1 MTSWS
6 CVEVN
11 QGLVILPGTLCAR
24 NEQEAKNLI
33 GQQDVIYRTCS
44 SCQQIWIET
53 QVGWVKLGWLLI
65 SSVCAALPH

>member
-1 MTSWS
+1 M
-6 CVEVN
+6 EVN
-11 QGLVILPGTLCAR
+11 QGLIFLPGTLCAI

-33 GQQDVIYRTCS
+33 GQQDVIYRMCS
-44 SCQQIWIET
+44 SRHQIWIET